1 MRYAEVRL
9 LPGPEGFHPADR
21 NLTESE
27 RLKRVAIHH
36 VNQLDDGTVVLLYEL
51 QGRQSRARAVLD
63 AHDDVLAHSISLG
76 AEPDSTRGQ
85 SGRRTLQTY
94 IHIDPNET
102 LVSVFELPQEHSLV
116 IDTPIECLPNGG
128 ITVLVLGDQS
138 TITNAVGALPDGTDT
153 ELLATG
159 EYRPT
164 DRTLYSTLT
173 PRQQEILTTAV
184 EAGYYNVPR
193 EITHEGLADRL
204 DLAAVTVGEHL
215 RKIEARIF
223 GEIVR

>member
-1 MRYAEVRL
+1 
-9 LPGPEGFHPADR
+9 
-21 NLTESE
+21 
-27 RLKRVAIHH
+27 
-36 VNQLDDGTVVLLYEL
+36 
-51 QGRQSRARAVLD
+51 
-63 AHDDVLAHSISLG
+63 VLAYSISLG
-76 AEPDSTRGQ
+76 SETDSTRGQ
-85 SGRRTLQTY
+85 ANRRTLHTY
-94 IHIDPNET
+94 LHIDPSQT
-102 LVSVFELPQEHSLV
+102 LISVFELPQEHSLV

-128 ITVLVLGDQS
+128 ITVLVMGDQP
-138 TITNAVGALPDGTDT
+138 TITNAVGAFPDSTDT

-164 DRTLYSTLT
+164 DRALYSTLT